1 MRKWITPSGN
11 DLGLVLYVTKGLADV
26 AEDEVTGIVPSA
38 RVRLRQDRFLI
49 LDAGPGDA
57 ERLGAAARTVD
68 DIRLLVAGPAR
79 IGSRADFEELCRA
92 AARTTVAALLTSTE
106 PPPRVLHLPE
116 PCPTVLHLPEP
127 CPTAGPAGDEWS
139 VTMSARNPPWRRA
152 PAWDPAPVIAA
163 QLHGADPAATTRC
176 AVDLR
181 IQMDEDMAHIAVS
194 LWPAPVGKRP
204 GERQATWAGGLRPTV
219 AAALVRLGL
228 AGIGEAAAADGL
240 YDPFCGSGTI
250 LAEAAH
256 AGLPV
261 FGSDMSQQA
270 VTLTRERLA
279 AQGGFGPG
287 ELLRRVFVSDVHRGP
302 DPRVTARL
310 LVGNMPWGKQVKAGR
325 RLALFD
331 ATALLAAH
339 TAGRGGAAVLLTT
352 HEDQLL
358 PRLRRRGLTAT
369 ARRIGL
375 LGQTPAIVT
384 ARPA

>member
-1 MRKWITPSGN
+1 MRKMIIPTGS

-26 AEDEVTGIVPSA
+26 AEAEVTEIAPAA

-49 LDAGPGDA
+49 LDAALADA
-57 ERLGAAARTVD
+57 ERLGAAARTID

-79 IGSRADFEELCRA
+79 IDGRPGFEELCRA
-92 AARTTVAALLTSTE
+92 AGTVVAALL
-106 PPPRVLHLPE
+106 PLPE
-116 PCPTVLHLPEP
+116 PRPTVLPLPEP
-127 CPTAGPAGDEWS
+127 RPTAGQSGDEWS
-139 VTMSARNPPWRRA
+139 VTVSARNPPWRRA
-152 PAWDPAPVIAA
+152 PAWDPAPVIAG
-163 QLHGADPAATTRC
+163 QLHGADPAATTRR

-181 IQMDEDMAHIAVS
+181 IQVDDDMAHIAVS
-194 LWPAPVGKRP
+194 LWPEPVGKRP
-204 GERQATWAGGLRPTV
+204 GEPRIPGRNHPLGQATWAGALRPTV

-228 AGIGEAAAADGL
+228 AGIGQAAAADGL

-261 FGSDMSQQA
+261 FGSDVSQRA
-270 VTLTRERLA
+270 VALTRERLA
-279 AQGGFGPG
+279 VQGGFGPG
-287 ELLRRVFVSDVHRGP
+287 ELLRRIFVSDVHRGP

-310 LVGNMPWGKQVKAGR
+310 LVGNMPWGKQVKVDR

-331 ATALLAAH
+331 ATAQLAAH
-339 TAGRGGAAVLLTT
+339 TIARGGAAVLLTT

-369 ARRIGL
+369 TRRIGL

>member
-1 MRKWITPSGN
+1 MRKMIIPTGS

-26 AEDEVTGIVPSA
+26 AEAEVAGIAPSA

-57 ERLGAAARTVD
+57 ERLGAATRTID

-79 IGSRADFEELCRA
+79 IDGRPGFEDLCRA
-92 AARTTVAALLTSTE
+92 AGTTLAALLPS
-106 PPPRVLHLPE
+106 PE
-116 PCPTVLHLPEP
+116 PHCA
-127 CPTAGPAGDEWS
+127 AGPAGDVWS

-163 QLHGADPAATTRC
+163 ALPGADPAATTRR

-181 IQMDEDMAHIAVS
+181 IQVDGDMAHIAVS
-194 LWPAPVGKRP
+194 LWPEPVGKRP
-204 GERQATWAGGLRPTV
+204 GESRFPGRNHPVEQATWAGALRPTV
-219 AAALVRLGL
+219 AAALVRLAL
-228 AGIGEAAAADGL
+228 AGPGQAAAADGL

-261 FGSDMSQQA
+261 FGSDGSQRA
-270 VTLTRERLA
+270 VALTRERLA

-287 ELLRRVFVSDVHRGP
+287 ELLRRIFVNDVHRGP

-310 LVGNMPWGKQVKAGR
+310 LAGNMPWGKQVKAGR

-331 ATALLAAH
+331 ATALLVAH
-339 TAGRGGAAVLLTT
+339 TIAGGGTAVLLTT

-369 ARRIGL
+369 TRRIGL

>member
-1 MRKWITPSGN
+1 MRKMITPTGS

-26 AEDEVTGIVPSA
+26 AEDEVTGIVPAA
-38 RVRLRQDRFLI
+38 RIRLRQDRFLI
-49 LDAGPGDA
+49 LDADPGDA
-57 ERLGAAARTVD
+57 ERLGAVTRTVD

-79 IGSRADFEELCRA
+79 IDGRPGFEELCQTA
-92 AARTTVAALLTSTE
+92 ADTTVAAL
-106 PPPRVLHLPE
+106 R
-116 PCPTVLHLPEP
+116 
-127 CPTAGPAGDEWS
+127 PAEDEWS

-163 QLHGADPAATTRC
+163 YLHGADPAATTRRT
-176 AVDLR
+176 VDLR
-181 IQMDEDMAHIAVS
+181 IQVDEDMAHIAVS
-194 LWPAPVGKRP
+194 LWPAPIGKRP
-204 GERQATWAGGLRPTV
+204 GELRFPGRNDTLWQATWAGGLRPTV
-219 AAALVRLGL
+219 AAAMIRLGL
-228 AGIGEAAAADGL
+228 AGIGGAAAADGL

-261 FGSDMSQQA
+261 FGSDVSQRA
-270 VTLTRERLA
+270 VALSRERLA

-287 ELLRRVFVSDVHRGP
+287 ELLRRIFVSDVHRGP

-325 RLALFD
+325 RLALFE

-339 TAGRGGAAVLLTT
+339 TASRGGAAVLLTT

>member
-1 MRKWITPSGN
+1 MRKVIIPTGS

-26 AEDEVTGIVPSA
+26 AEDEITGIGPAA
-38 RVRLRQDRFLI
+38 RVRLRRDRFLI
-49 LDAGPGDA
+49 LEASPGDA
-57 ERLGAAARTVD
+57 ERIGAAARTVD

-79 IGSRADFEELCRA
+79 IDGRTGFEELCRTA
-92 AARTTVAALLTSTE
+92 ADATAALLS
-106 PPPRVLHLPE
+106 LPAPHPSAAPVE
-116 PCPTVLHLPEP
+116 
-127 CPTAGPAGDEWS
+127 DDWS
-139 VTMSARNPPWRRA
+139 VTMSARNPPWRR
-152 PAWDPAPVIAA
+152 PPGWDPAPVIAA
-163 QLHGADPAATTRC
+163 QLHGADPAAATRR

-181 IQMDEDMAHIAVS
+181 IQVDEDTAHIAVS
-194 LWPAPVGKRP
+194 LWPVPVGKRP
-204 GERQATWAGGLRPTV
+204 GEPQITWAGGLRPTV
-219 AAALVRLGL
+219 AAAMVRLGL
-228 AGIGEAAAADGL
+228 AAIGPAITADGL

-261 FGSDMSQQA
+261 FGSDVSPQA

-279 AQGGFGPG
+279 AHGGFAPG
-287 ELLRRVFVSDVHRGP
+287 ELLGRVFVRDVQHGP

-310 LVGNMPWGKQVKAGR
+310 LVGNMPWGKQVKVGR

-331 ATALLAAH
+331 ATASLAAH
-339 TAGRGGAAVLLTT
+339 TAARGGAVVLLTT

-358 PRLRRRGLTAT
+358 PRLRRRGLTTT